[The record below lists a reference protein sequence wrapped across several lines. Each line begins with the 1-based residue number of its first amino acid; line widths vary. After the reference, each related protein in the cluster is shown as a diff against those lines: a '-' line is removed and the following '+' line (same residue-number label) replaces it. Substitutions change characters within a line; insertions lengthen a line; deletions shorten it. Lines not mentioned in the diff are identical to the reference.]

1 MFEDSHVLITGG
13 TGSFGHH
20 IVNRL
25 LQTDVEEIR
34 IFSRDEEKQLDM
46 QRELIDPRL
55 KYYIGDVRDYERLC
69 DAMYDVDVVYHAAA
83 LKIITTGELNPD
95 EAIKTNITGTQN
107 VKRACIVNGVE
118 DAVFIS
124 TDKAVKP
131 VNLYGMTK
139 GVAEKIWI
147 ADQCASDTNFSAVRY
162 GNVVG
167 SRGSIVPFFKSLYA
181 EKKRIPITNL
191 EMTRFLIT
199 LEQAI
204 DLVFDATSA
213 HGTISVPNIP
223 ASSVLDIVEAI
234 AGKDYPTVV
243 IGVRPG
249 EKIHECLINEF
260 ELKHTRANKDNT
272 VFTIDTTAMF
282 TDLDRE
288 FTSETARRLTVP
300 EIKELL

>member
-1 MFEDSHVLITGG
+1 MFEDDYVLITGG

-25 LQTDVEEIR
+25 LETDVGEIR

-46 QRELIDPRL
+46 QREITDPRL
-55 KYYIGDVRDYERLC
+55 TYYIGDVRDYERLC
-69 DAMYDVDVVYHAAA
+69 DAMYGVDTVYHAAA

-147 ADQCASDTNFSAVRY
+147 SDQCGGDTNFSAVRY

-167 SRGSIVPFFKSLYA
+167 SRGSIVPFFKALYA
-181 EKKRIPITNL
+181 DKKPIPITHL

-204 DLVFDATSA
+204 DLVFNAIGA
-213 HGTISVPNIP
+213 HGMISVPNIP
-223 ASSVLDIVEAI
+223 ASSVMDIVEAI

-260 ELKHTRANKDNT
+260 ELKHTRVNKDNT
-272 VFTIDTTAMF
+272 VFTIDNTAMF
-282 TDLDRE
+282 TDLDQE
-288 FTSETARRLTVP
+288 FTSETARRLTVS
-300 EIKELL
+300 EIQGLL